1 MAGISLN
8 KLKTVQEIQTS
19 RNLDAGIEHKV
30 IQKIKH
36 NTENAK
42 IFEEMMTQI
51 KVSRPLGQSLQSKTK
66 AAKVVEVLWNCNFSQ
81 G

>member
-66 AAKVVEVLWNCNFSQ
+66 AVEVVEVLWNCNFSQ